1 MDNQEALQRTL
12 NRARRALQIL
22 EEEKAGYGIRVPVDL
37 QIDLEEKQKEVTSLE
52 ARLSQLQGQRPESVP
67 DNLPRYNDVF
77 VGRKQEIA
85 RCLEALSPEER
96 GWGVAIDGIGGMGKT
111 ALALEVAHSA
121 RKQALFDAYLFVSA
135 KTTWLS
141 TEGVR
146 QETLALSSLD
156 SFCREFAKG
165 LGQADIVKMT
175 DATERRR
182 ALLDALRGRR
192 TLLIWDNLETL
203 NAEERNMIA
212 EFVRK
217 LPTPN
222 KAIITSRRRTGES
235 VVTIRLDRLLEAE
248 ALELMR
254 EKGRSHPRLAQELNA
269 TKPEILTALYE
280 ASGGNPLALDWTLGQ
295 VAHKG
300 YSISVAL
307 ERLRNAAK
315 SPDLY
320 GFLFADAA
328 QALSENDRTV
338 LSDLAIFLT
347 SAKTTALADATDLAI
362 IEIQVSLEQLVT
374 LSLVNELD
382 GERFGLHPLTR
393 TYVRAAV
400 GGMDTVETAPLAS
413 GIRFDS
419 ATQRQVL
426 RYWVDFAYKYGG
438 RSENYKTYYNKLEAE
453 WQNLQGVATTLW
465 EIAGIP
471 GELKDRQAAQM
482 LIDLEDALFNFL
494 WFRGYWDERVRLGEW
509 CYQAGKA
516 LRKWSDAGWGA
527 YHVAWIYYNRADTD
541 KAASWAAQM
550 AEAMERGG
558 SRQDKA
564 IAIRLKGLI
573 AEQRQ
578 DWAKAERLYQETLAI
593 FQELKD
599 EEFEAIALN
608 NLGGVARSQKQYE
621 RAESYYKQALA
632 IEEKLGNKERQ
643 ANYYGNTDMFV
654 KRKKEVFISYTWR
667 DDHSELFVEQ
677 LEKTFQAKGIKI
689 IRDKNT
695 VDYKEPFKEFMQR
708 LSHSKCVIVVISD
721 QYLKSENCMYEL
733 VEIAKNGELHNRI
746 FPIVLAD
753 AQIYKPIERIK
764 YVKYWEKQ
772 FQELQD
778 EMKEVS
784 DANLQGFREELDLY
798 KEIRETFSN
807 LTKLLKDMNAL
818 TGDIHIQSKFEALL
832 KAIEDSLDE

>member
-22 EEEKAGYGIRVPVDL
+22 EEEKASFGIRIPPDL
-37 QIDLEEKQKEVTSLE
+37 VIELEEKQKEVTSLE
-52 ARLSQLQGQRPESVP
+52 TRLSQLQGQRPESLP

-85 RCLEALSPEER
+85 RCMEALSPDER

-111 ALALEVAHSA
+111 ALALEVAHLA

-165 LGQADIVKMT
+165 LGQTDIVKMT
-175 DATERRR
+175 DAKERRR

-203 NAEERNMIA
+203 NAEERDMIS

-235 VVTIRLDRLLEAE
+235 ALTIRLDRLLEPE

-254 EKGRSHPRLAQELNA
+254 EKGRSHSRLAQELNA

-328 QALSENDRTV
+328 KTLSENDRTV
-338 LSDLAIFLT
+338 LSALVVFLT
-347 SAKTTALADATDLAI
+347 PAKSAALADATDLAI
-362 IEIQVSLEQLVT
+362 TEIQVSLEQLVT

-382 GERFGLHPLTR
+382 GEGFGLHPLTR
-393 TYVRAAV
+393 TYIRAAV
-400 GGMDTVETAPLAS
+400 GGTDTVLTAPLS
-413 GIRFDS
+413 GIRFNS
-419 ATQRQVL
+419 AALRKAL
-426 RYWVDFAYKYGG
+426 RYWVDFAQKYGG
-438 RSENYKTYYNKLEAE
+438 NNKDAYKTHEKLEAE
-453 WQNLQGVATTLW
+453 WQNLEGVATTLR
-465 EIAGIP
+465 EMAGIP
-471 GELKDRQAAQM
+471 GALKDREAAQM
-482 LIDLEDALFNFL
+482 LIDLEKALSKFL

-509 CYQAGKA
+509 GYQAGKA
-516 LRKWSDAGWGA
+516 LGQWRDAGWGA
-527 YHVAWIYYNRADTD
+527 HNVAWIYYNRAETER
-541 KAASWAAQM
+541 AASWAAQM
-550 AEAMERGG
+550 AEAMEQGG
-558 SRQDKA
+558 SRRDKA
-564 IAIRLKGLI
+564 TTIRLQGVI
-573 AEQRQ
+573 AEQRE
-578 DWAKAERLYQETLAI
+578 DWAEAERLYQEALAI
-593 FQELKD
+593 YRKLGD
-599 EEFEAIALN
+599 EVCEAIALN
-608 NLGGVARSQKQYE
+608 NLGGVAQNQGDYDH
-621 RAESYYKQALA
+621 AESYYKQALA
-632 IEEKLGNKERQ
+632 IDEKLGNKERQ
-643 ANYYGNTDMFV
+643 AAYCGNLGNLALNRDRPTEAHSWY
-654 KRKKEVFISYTWR
+654 KRELALAQEVGQQNLVAGAQVGLARVLEKKERYAEALPLAQSALDIWEHLR
-667 DDHSELFVEQ
+667 DQNLDFSR
-677 LEKTFQAKGIKI
+677 G
-689 IRDKNT
+689 
-695 VDYKEPFKEFMQR
+695 
-708 LSHSKCVIVVISD
+708 
-721 QYLKSENCMYEL
+721 L
-733 VEIAKNGELHNRI
+733 VERLR
-746 FPIVLAD
+746 
-753 AQIYKPIERIK
+753 R
-764 YVKYWEKQ
+764 
-772 FQELQD
+772 
-778 EMKEVS
+778 
-784 DANLQGFREELDLY
+784 
-798 KEIRETFSN
+798 
-807 LTKLLKDMNAL
+807 
-818 TGDIHIQSKFEALL
+818 
-832 KAIEDSLDE
+832 KAGME